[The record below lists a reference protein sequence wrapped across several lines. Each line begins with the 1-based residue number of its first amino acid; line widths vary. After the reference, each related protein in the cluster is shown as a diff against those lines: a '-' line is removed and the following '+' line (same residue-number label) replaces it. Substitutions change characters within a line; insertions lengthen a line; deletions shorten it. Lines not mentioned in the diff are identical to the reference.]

1 MERQSAPTNKAAASP
16 TRSVAPQPAVSPL
29 AASQQTFGNQSMLR
43 LLRAGVIRPRL
54 TVSQPNDPHEL
65 EAERVAEA
73 VVRIPAPNTAQP
85 RSEVTP
91 SVQPGAQS
99 MFRALG
105 AGQPLPSSELAFFE
119 PRFSRDFSA
128 VRIHTDERAAQSAGA
143 IAAQAY
149 TAGRNIVFAAGRYMP
164 GTPAGRRLMAHELAH
179 VVHPTSPASVSRQ
192 TAPPLSANI
201 TLLRERLRDDD
212 EDGAI
217 EVMGRLTVDEA
228 RQVLGSREFKEL
240 AISAFNDDEMYR
252 AMRAINGELYRRLEW
267 MFDEGTNWTSVRDVV
282 TRTPAG
288 RDTVR
293 TDDWMKRQFV
303 DICDDA
309 EMAAAVALLGGTL
322 LEQLTWMLAEGSN
335 WILLRGRITATTN
348 PAQKLELYS
357 HNNIRDF
364 FVDVCNDAQMAEA
377 VGLLGGTLLQQ
388 LTWMVA
394 EGSSWRLVRAR
405 IVATTDPLQKVALYG
420 NQSMRNF
427 FVDVCDDAEM
437 AEAVGLL
444 GGTLLQQLRWMAAEG
459 SNWALVRARL
469 TAVADPVQN
478 VGLYAE
484 ADMLTFFMD
493 FCSNAEMAEAV
504 DVIGGTL
511 IQKLTWMLAEGANY
525 AQVKVKILAA
535 PGPDKVTALADQ
547 ALLRSIQDE
556 LSWNNFARSVELLGR
571 NAPSGATMIADAV
584 VGAAV
589 GAAWTASAPAITI
602 WPEHDPAAPV
612 GHPCNP
618 PVGAAPAVGAGHEEG
633 GFIYLNSIT
642 GDLATRSVAAGA
654 QASLRLSGP
663 SVVTD
668 SIVVGGYHTHPNVG
682 VCWGAPFASGAD
694 INWATNNGVPLLL
707 RGAFPTVAATSD
719 IFTGPTRLHL
729 AGSRGL
735 PGAAGGLAPQATK
748 DRRHDEV

>member
-1 MERQSAPTNKAAASP
+1 MERQSAPASKAAAPP
-16 TRSVAPQPAVSPL
+16 TRSGARPASASPL
-29 AASQQTFGNQSMLR
+29 ATAQQACGNQAMLG

-54 TVSQPNDPHEL
+54 TVSQPNDLHEL

-73 VVRIPAPNTAQP
+73 VVRMPAPNTAQP
-85 RSEVTP
+85 RSAVTP

-99 MFRALG
+99 LLRALG
-105 AGQPLPSSELAFFE
+105 AGQPLPSSERAFFE

-149 TAGRNIVFAAGRYMP
+149 TAGRNIVFAAGQYTP

-179 VVHPTSPASVSRQ
+179 VVQPTHSANVSRQ
-192 TAPPLSANI
+192 AAPPLSANL
-201 TLLRERLRDDD
+201 TLLCARLRDGD

-217 EVMGRLTVDEA
+217 EVMGRLSIDEA

-267 MFDEGTNWTSVRDVV
+267 MFDEGTNWTRVRDVV
-282 TRTPAG
+282 TRTAAG

-293 TDDWMKRQFV
+293 ADDWMKRQFV

-335 WILLRGRITATTN
+335 WSLLRGRITATTN

-405 IVATTDPLQKVALYG
+405 IVATTDPLQMIALYSQRAMLNFFVDVCDDAEMAEAVG
-420 NQSMRNF
+420 LLGGTLLQQLTWMMAEGSSWRLVRARIVATADPLQKVDLYAHRAMRNF
-427 FVDVCDDAEM
+427 FVDVCNDAEM

-459 SNWALVRARL
+459 SNWSLVRARL

-478 VGLYAE
+478 VGLYAQ

-525 AQVKVKILAA
+525 AQVKAKILAA
-535 PGPDKVTALADQ
+535 PGPEKVTALADQ
-547 ALLRSIQDE
+547 ALLRAIQDE
-556 LSWNNFARSVELLGR
+556 LSWNNFARSVEL
-571 NAPSGATMIADAV
+571 
-584 VGAAV
+584 
-589 GAAWTASAPAITI
+589 
-602 WPEHDPAAPV
+602 
-612 GHPCNP
+612 
-618 PVGAAPAVGAGHEEG
+618 
-633 GFIYLNSIT
+633 
-642 GDLATRSVAAGA
+642 
-654 QASLRLSGP
+654 
-663 SVVTD
+663 
-668 SIVVGGYHTHPNVG
+668 
-682 VCWGAPFASGAD
+682 
-694 INWATNNGVPLLL
+694 
-707 RGAFPTVAATSD
+707 
-719 IFTGPTRLHL
+719 
-729 AGSRGL
+729 
-735 PGAAGGLAPQATK
+735 
-748 DRRHDEV
+748 